1 MPITGKLA
9 VIKLQ
14 WIEMTKLE
22 WVCRLDLFVLGVLQM
37 IQEKK
42 KITFEIFGLWP
53 ATL

>member
-42 KITFEIFGLWP
+42 TLRLKFFGLWP